1 MRAGEFQGVSCL
13 LDSDIV
19 IDYLRGH
26 EYAEELL
33 DRWSR
38 QGLLAVS
45 TLTHLEI
52 YLGMRPAEE
61 QETQAFL
68 DGLTSMPV
76 DVSIARKAGTLLGHL
91 RLKGITVGIVD
102 AIIGATA
109 LALAVPLL
117 TNNTEHYPF
126 PGLRVIKGREE

>member
-19 IDYLRGH
+19 IDYLRRH
-26 EYAEELL
+26 DYAKELL
-33 DRWSR
+33 DRRSR

-52 YLGMRPAEE
+52 YQGMRPGEE
-61 QETQAFL
+61 EETQAFL
-68 DGLTSMPV
+68 DGLSSMPV
-76 DVSIARKAGTLLGHL
+76 DVSIARKAGTLLGNL
-91 RLKGITVGIVD
+91 RSQGTTVGMAD

-109 LALAVPLL
+109 LALGVPLL

-126 PGLRVIKGREE
+126 PGLTVIKGREE

>member
-1 MRAGEFQGVSCL
+1 MRVEELQGVSCL

-19 IDYLRGH
+19 IDCLRGH
-26 EYAEELL
+26 DYARELL
-33 DRWSR
+33 DRWSH

-45 TLTHLEI
+45 TLTHLEV
-52 YLGMRPAEE
+52 YQGMRPSEE
-61 QETQAFL
+61 EETQAFL

-76 DVSIARKAGTLLGHL
+76 DVGIARKAGTLLAHL
-91 RLKGITVGIVD
+91 RSQGITVGMAD

-117 TNNTEHYPF
+117 TNNIEHYPF